1 MKPRAVVLSGRVCAG
16 KSALATQL
24 QSKAG
29 ATLIRAKELIQEQ
42 STSKDGDS
50 RHLQST
56 GQRLD
61 RATGGR
67 WLADAL
73 NRRLMNGEKFDLL
86 VVDAVRIPQQVHF
99 LRQSGWAVTHVH
111 LDASTPALEKRHR
124 SLHRESKGSSYQDF
138 SAKWSERHVNDLAK
152 LADVVIDTDRCNADD
167 VFARVI
173 ARLQP
178 RPVIAQPNID
188 ILIGGQYGSEGKGN
202 IAHYLAPEYDVLV
215 RVGGPNA
222 GHQVYVGGD
231 SGSYTFRQLPSGYLG
246 NRDAMLVIGA
256 GAVIG
261 LDVLLREIGEL
272 AVPYDKLMIDP
283 QAMIIDAADVEW
295 EVGTLKGAIGSTAQ
309 GTGAATAR
317 KILYRRPDS
326 EVQLARDVAALRR
339 YLGDTVEFFASCLS
353 RGKKVMLEGTQGTSL
368 SIHHGHYPHVTSRST
383 TAAGCLAE
391 AGLAARHVRRVMTVC
406 RTYPIRV
413 GDSIDGKTSGY
424 MSQEITFEEIARR
437 SGIPPENLVNKEVG
451 SVSGRRRRVAEFDWA
466 QLRRSLLLN
475 GGTDIALTFADYFGV
490 ANRKAF
496 RYEQLT
502 EETLRFIEEMEKV
515 SGVPVSLISTDFS
528 ERNIIDRR
536 MW

>member
-1 MKPRAVVLSGRVCAG
+1 MKPRVVVLSGKVCSG
-16 KSALATQL
+16 KSTLAQQL
-24 QSKAG
+24 HAKAR
-29 ATLIRAKELIQEQ
+29 ATLVK
-42 STSKDGDS
+42 SKDIIRG
-50 RHLQST
+50 HLRGSEPDRPLPQSA

-61 RATGGR
+61 RQTGGR
-67 WLADAL
+67 WLADSL
-73 NRRLMNGEKFDLL
+73 NSRLMNDEKFDLL
-86 VVDAVRIPQQVHF
+86 VVDAVRLPEQVQF

-111 LDASTPALEKRHR
+111 LDASQDTLVKRH
-124 SLHRESKGSSYQDF
+124 ESKVVEGGKATYAEF
-138 SAKWSERHVNDLAK
+138 AKKWSERHVKDLAR

-167 VFARVI
+167 VFARVV

-222 GHQVYVGGD
+222 GHQVFVGGEQ
-231 SGSYTFRQLPSGYLG
+231 GAYTFRQLPSGFLG
-246 NRDAMLVIGA
+246 NRDATLVIGA
-256 GAVIG
+256 GAVIS
-261 LDVLLREIGEL
+261 LAVLLKEIGEL
-272 AVPYDKLMIDP
+272 TVPYEQLIIDE
-283 QAMIIDAADVEW
+283 QAMIIDQSDIDW
-295 EVGTLKGAIGSTAQ
+295 EVASLKGAIGSTAQ

-317 KILYRRPDS
+317 KILYRRPDTT
-326 EVQLARDVAALRR
+326 VQLARDIPALRR
-339 YLGDTVEFFASCLS
+339 YLGDTVEYFAGCLS
-353 RGKKVMLEGTQGTSL
+353 RGKKIMLEGTQGTAL
-368 SIHHGHYPHVTSRST
+368 SIHHGFYPHVTSRAT

-391 AGLAARHVRRVMTVC
+391 AGLAGRHVRRVMTVC

-413 GDSIDGKTSGY
+413 GDSVEGKTSGR

-437 SGIPPENLVNKEVG
+437 SGIPSESLVSKEVG
-451 SVSGRRRRVAEFDWA
+451 SVSGRKRRVAEFDWA

-490 ANRKAF
+490 ANRKAY

-502 EETLRFIEEMEKV
+502 EDTLRFIEEMEKV

>member
-1 MKPRAVVLSGRVCAG
+1 MKPRVVVLSGRVCAG
-16 KSALATQL
+16 KSTLAKQL
-24 QSKAG
+24 QAKAS
-29 ATLIRAKELIQEQ
+29 ATLVRSIDVISEQLRA
-42 STSKDGDS
+42 SDS
-50 RHLQST
+50 NRKLTHGT
-56 GQRLD
+56 GQLFD
-61 RATGGR
+61 RQSGGR
-67 WLADAL
+67 WLADSL
-73 NRRLMNGEKFDLL
+73 NRRLMNGERFDLL
-86 VVDAVRIPQQVHF
+86 VVDAVRIPEQVHF

-111 LDASTPALEKRHR
+111 LDASEDALIKRHA
-124 SLHRESKGSSYQDF
+124 SSIGEGATTTYAEF
-138 SAKWSERHVNDLAK
+138 AKKWSERQVKDLAK

-167 VFARVI
+167 VFARVV
-173 ARLQP
+173 ARLHP

-222 GHQVYVGGD
+222 GHQVFVGGD
-231 SGSYTFRQLPSGYLG
+231 KGSYTFRQLPSGFLG

-256 GAVIG
+256 GAVIS
-261 LDVLLREIGEL
+261 LEVLLREIGEL
-272 AVPYDKLMIDP
+272 AVPYDQLIIDD
-283 QAMIIDAADVEW
+283 QAMIIDQTDVDW
-295 EVGTLKGAIGSTAQ
+295 EVATLKGAIGSTAQ

-317 KILYRRPDS
+317 KILHRRPDTT
-326 EVQLARDVAALRR
+326 VQLAKDIPALRR
-339 YLGDTVEFFASCLS
+339 YLGDTVEYFAGCLS
-353 RGKKVMLEGTQGTSL
+353 RGKKVMLEGTQGTAL
-368 SIHHGHYPHVTSRST
+368 SIHHGYYPHVTSRAT

-391 AGLAARHVRRVMTVC
+391 AGLAGRHVRRVMTVC

-413 GDSIDGKTSGY
+413 GDSVDGNTSGR
-424 MSQEITFEEIARR
+424 MSQEISFEEIARR
-437 SGIPPENLVNKEVG
+437 SGIPSETLVSKEVG
-451 SVSGRRRRVAEFDWA
+451 SVSGRKRRVAEFDWA

-490 ANRKAF
+490 ANRKAY

-502 EETLRFIEEMEKV
+502 EDTLRFIEEIEKV

>member
-16 KSALATQL
+16 KSTLASQL
-24 QSKAG
+24 QAKAQ
-29 ATLIRAKELIQEQ
+29 ATLVKSKELIYE
-42 STSKDGDS
+42 
-50 RHLQST
+50 HLPRTGVGRRPAQLA

-61 RATGGR
+61 RESGGR
-67 WLADAL
+67 WLAEAL
-73 NRRLMNGEKFDLL
+73 NRRLMNDAKFDFL
-86 VVDAVRIPQQVHF
+86 VVDAVRISEQVHI
-99 LRQSGWAVTHVH
+99 LRQSGWAVVHVH
-111 LDASTPALEKRHR
+111 LEASDETLARRYESRSREGELE
-124 SLHRESKGSSYQDF
+124 SYEELSKN
-138 SAKWSERHVNDLAK
+138 WTERHVSGLAK
-152 LADVVIDTDRCNADD
+152 LADVVIDTDRCSADD
-167 VFARVI
+167 VFARVV

-178 RPVIAQPNID
+178 RPVIALPNID
-188 ILIGGQYGSEGKGN
+188 ILVGGQYGSEGKGN

-231 SGSYTFRQLPSGYLG
+231 EGAYTFRQLPSGALG

-272 AVPYDKLMIDP
+272 AIPYDKLIIDH
-283 QAMIIDAADVEW
+283 QAMIIDPSDVEW
-295 EVGTLKGAIGSTAQ
+295 EVGKLKGAIGSTAQ

-317 KILYRRPDS
+317 KILYRRPDTN
-326 EVQLARDVAALRR
+326 VQLAKDIPALSK
-339 YLGDTVEFFASCLS
+339 YLGDSVEFFASCLT

-368 SIHHGHYPHVTSRST
+368 SIHHGHFPHVTSRAT

-391 AGLAARHVRRVMTVC
+391 AGLSARHVRRVMMIC

-413 GDSIDGKTSGY
+413 GDSVEGKTSGY
-424 MSQEITFEEIARR
+424 MSQEVSFEDIAKR
-437 SGIPPENLVNKEVG
+437 SGIDASTLVKKEVG
-451 SVSGRRRRVAEFDWA
+451 SVSGRKRRVAEFDWA

-475 GGTDIALTFADYFGV
+475 GATDIALTFADYIDV
-490 ANRKAF
+490 KNRNAY
-496 RYEQLT
+496 RYEQLSD
-502 EETLRFIEEMEKV
+502 ETLRFIEEVEKV
-515 SGVPVSLISTDFS
+515 SGVPVSVISTDFS